1 MKRAF
6 LYILLALIILTA
18 MLLFICNTVVIH
30 ATKEKVF
37 DRIEKMAPTEYG
49 LLLGTTPQ
57 ARIGGNN
64 YFFTYRIDATEALY
78 KAGKISKVLI
88 SGDENS
94 LGGVD
99 ETQCMKDTL
108 VARGVPADAIVLDG
122 KGFSTIESAVRA
134 KQVYG
139 CDAVTI
145 ISQQFHN
152 ERAIYLAEQLRL
164 DFSTLQAYN
173 AQSPRSKWAQ
183 ITYCREYLARV
194 KMFIDILKSKLNAS
208 F

>member
-37 DRIEKMAPTEYG
+37 DHIEEMAPTEYG

-64 YFFTYRIDATEALY
+64 YFFTYRVDAAEALY
-78 KAGKISKVLI
+78 KAGKIKKILI
-88 SGDENS
+88 SGDKNS
-94 LGGVD
+94 LGGVN
-99 ETQCMKDTL
+99 EPECMKDSL
-108 VARGVPADAIVLDG
+108 IARGVPSDAIYLDG
-122 KGFSTIESAVRA
+122 EGYSTIESVVRA

-183 ITYCREYLARV
+183 VTYCREYLARV
-194 KMFIDILKSKLNAS
+194 KMLIDILKSKLNAS